1 MSCMGWQWQMRSQVR
16 HWLDLLANARL
27 VPSPIQL
34 LPKLRHIQVTSEHG
48 EQTGVTDNWEINS
61 PAISGRHQLV

>member
-1 MSCMGWQWQMRSQVR
+1 MRSQVR

-48 EQTGVTDNWEINS
+48 EQTGVTDNWRDKLSRNQWTP
-61 PAISGRHQLV
+61 PARLIYFLVR